1 MLTDSNRNG
10 QLSCIV
16 LIVLKNHVYHVNV
29 FCHVLTWLL
38 PLLKRAGKLVLL
50 VTPALLRRITDRA
63 AYNKIVMLR
72 YHRGL
77 LWGGQFSLPS
87 PHWL

>member
-10 QLSCIV
+10 RLSCIV
-16 LIVLKNHVYHVNV
+16 LIVLKNFV
-29 FCHVLTWLL
+29 HVLTWLFP
-38 PLLKRAGKLVLL
+38 PLLKTEGKLVLL
-50 VTPALLRRITDRA
+50 ATPALLRRPTDST
-63 AYNKIVMLR
+63 AYKQIFMLR

-77 LWGGQFSLPS
+77 LWGGRFSLPL

>member
-16 LIVLKNHVYHVNV
+16 LIVLKNYV
-29 FCHVLTWLL
+29 HVLTWLFP

-50 VTPALLRRITDRA
+50 ASRLCYV
-63 AYNKIVMLR
+63 
-72 YHRGL
+72 G
-77 LWGGQFSLPS
+77 
-87 PHWL
+87 